1 MEENKKMV
9 KFQKIPLKGL
19 IEALQ
24 EVYNQGADFIDIV
37 GIPDEDQDIIGIHVR
52 EEYLSDDLEEED
64 EDEEESPGELSDEDL
79 NQLI

>member
-19 IEALQ
+19 IETLQ

-52 EEYLSDDLEEED
+52 EEYLSEDL
-64 EDEEESPGELSDEDL
+64 EDEEEEQDEDQEGLSDEDL

>member
-1 MEENKKMV
+1 MV

-19 IEALQ
+19 IETLQ

-52 EEYLSDDLEEED
+52 EEYFSDDLEEEEE
-64 EDEEESPGELSDEDL
+64 EDEETEGLSDEDL
-79 NQLI
+79 NQLM

>member
-1 MEENKKMV
+1 MV

-19 IEALQ
+19 IETLQ
-24 EVYNQGADFIDIV
+24 EVYNQGADYIDIV

-52 EEYLSDDLEEED
+52 EEYLSDDLE
-64 EDEEESPGELSDEDL
+64 DEEEGQDENQEGLSDEDL

>member
-19 IEALQ
+19 IETLQ

-52 EEYLSDDLEEED
+52 EEYLSEDLEEE